1 MEFIVMYQKMIHR
14 IFGYGKQSISL
25 DDIESIA
32 KVLNSDLISQGP
44 KINEFET
51 AICEYTGAKY
61 CIVVANAT
69 AALHLS
75 MIALDVKSGDEV
87 ITTPL
92 TFMAS
97 ANCISYV
104 GGTVKFADIEPETAN
119 IDVKEIKNRLTTK
132 TKALIPVHFAG
143 QSCDMSAIGS
153 LAKARG
159 ISVVEDASHAIGS
172 DYNGAKVGSCA
183 HSDATVFSF
192 HPVKN
197 MTTGEGGAI
206 TTNSKE
212 LYEKLLLLRSHGM
225 VKNDPQLTD
234 VHGKWF
240 YEMHRPGFNY
250 RMTDLQAALGL
261 SQLKRIDKFKE
272 KRRGIVSL
280 YKKILA
286 EDSRIS
292 FLVEKNYS
300 NACFH
305 LCPALIDFENLKIDK
320 KKFFNDLWEAG
331 LHLQVHYIPVHW
343 FAYYRNLGF
352 CKGDFPNAEKYY
364 EKTISLP
371 LYPDLSDSDVEYI
384 AETFVK
390 VLDNA

>member
-1 MEFIVMYQKMIHR
+1 MKIY
-14 IFGYGKQSISL
+14 GYGRQNITPE
-25 DDIESIA
+25 DIEA
-32 KVLNSDLISQGP
+32 VVGVLRSDFLSQGP
-44 KINEFET
+44 KIKEFES
-51 AICEYTGAKY
+51 AICEYTGAKH
-61 CIVVANAT
+61 CVVVANAT

-75 MIALDVKSGDEV
+75 MMALGVGPGDEV

-97 ANCISYV
+97 ANCIGYV
-104 GGTVKFADIEPETAN
+104 GGTVKFADVEPETAN
-119 IDVKEIKNRLTTK
+119 IDVEEIKKRLSAR
-132 TKALIPVHFAG
+132 TKAIIPVHYAG
-143 QSCDMSAIGS
+143 QSCDMAAIGN
-153 LAKARG
+153 LARERG
-159 ISVVEDASHAIGS
+159 IFVVEDASHAIGS
-172 DYNGAKVGSCA
+172 DCNGVKVGGCA
-183 HSDATVFSF
+183 HSDAAVFSF

-206 TTNSKE
+206 TTNNHE
-212 LYEKLLLLRSHGM
+212 LHEKLLLLRSHAM

-261 SQLKRIDKFKE
+261 SQLMRIEKFKE
-272 KRRGIVSL
+272 KRRRIVSL
-280 YKKILA
+280 YKKMFA

-292 FLVEKNYS
+292 FLDERDYS

-305 LCPALIDFENLKIDK
+305 LCPALVDFEKLKIDK
-320 KKFFNDLWEAG
+320 KKFFDDLWATG

-343 FAYYRNLGF
+343 FSYYQNLGF
-352 CKGDFPNAEKYY
+352 SRGDFPKAEKYY

-371 LYPDLSDSDVEYI
+371 LYPDLSDGEVGYI
-384 AETFVK
+384 AGTF
-390 VLDNA
+390 LRILGNA